1 MAATITTAV
10 VAAGDVSDFT
20 PTVQDALRAG
30 VAAEVGVAT
39 EAVTLTV
46 EAASVRLTFETSL
59 PASVDAANAT
69 AALSTQLA
77 DPAAASTF
85 LNAAIVDAGVTSFTI
100 SVESIEIAPTSEAEQ
115 GPASQLSAGA
125 IAGIIVGGIVGVVV
139 LALIV
144 FKMTRKGRSG
154 SDKPNFKKS
163 ANANAQVSV

>member
-1 MAATITTAV
+1 MFQI
-10 VAAGDVSDFT
+10 G
-20 PTVQDALRAG
+20 G
-30 VAAEVGVAT
+30 VRKSKK
-39 EAVTLTV
+39 LT
-46 EAASVRLTFETSL
+46 RFENHLFGADS
-59 PASVDAANAT
+59 PYVDP
-69 AALSTQLA
+69 A